1 MAGLFGFFDYTKEG
15 KGVYPDDP
23 EKGPVGTFFA
33 VLGRKFWKICTI
45 NLMYVVLSIPALLLS
60 FFLASYV
67 LSVIAPGMTMDTLIT
82 IFKESGIVL
91 QEGVT
96 MEEFAASQLL
106 IIYVAIGALM
116 TGLSL
121 IIVGPV
127 HAGITYLLRNYS
139 QEEHAFVWLDFK
151 EHAKNNWK
159 QSLAACVIS
168 IIVTLLLTV
177 NYAFYS
183 SREIVSNPWLSTIL
197 RTTILI
203 IFVIWCII
211 QMYLYPMMITFDL
224 KLKQLYKN
232 CLLFSI
238 MRLPLNIL
246 IFLISMILMF
256 VLPAILLLIGYGISM
271 IMAVIWYLFLGFGI
285 NLLMTNLFVYRG
297 LDKYMI
303 SRLNQPDEEEAE
315 ETEAESAEEK
325 EIDPEQNE
333 ADKNEDEDEDEE
345 EAGGFVESPSGAR
358 S

>member
-1 MAGLFGFFDYTKEG
+1 MAGFFGFFDYTKEG

-23 EKGPVGTFFA
+23 QKGPIATFFA

-45 NLMYVVLSIPALLLS
+45 NLMYVVLSLPALILS

-67 LSVIAPGMTMDTLIT
+67 LSVLAPGLTMDTLVT
-82 IFKESGIVL
+82 IFRESGIVL
-91 QEGVT
+91 QDGVT

-106 IIYVAIGALM
+106 VIYVALGGLM

-121 IIVGPV
+121 IVIGPV

-139 QEEHAFVWLDFK
+139 QEEHAFVWMDFT

-159 QSLAACVIS
+159 QSLAACLIS
-168 IIVTLLLTV
+168 IIVTLVLAV

-183 SREIVSNPWLSTIL
+183 SSDIISNPWLSTIL
-197 RTTILI
+197 RTTIVI
-203 IFVIWCII
+203 VFVIWCIM

-238 MRLPLNIL
+238 MRLPFNIL
-246 IFLISMILMF
+246 IFLISLILMLI
-256 VLPAILLLIGYGISM
+256 LPAVLLLLGYGISM
-271 IMAVIWYLFLGFGI
+271 VLAAVWYLFLGFGI
-285 NLLMTNLFVYRG
+285 NLLMTNMFVYRG

-303 SRLNQPDEEEAE
+303 SRLNQPDEEEADE
-315 ETEAESAEEK
+315 AAAESAEEK
-325 EIDPEQNE
+325 EIDPEQDE
-333 ADKNEDEDEDEE
+333 TEEDDESEE
-345 EAGGFVESPSGAR
+345 ESGGFVESPSGAR